1 MLRRHVVMLTLA
13 ALAAPAG
20 ARGVGASA
28 GGGAG
33 AGAGAGAVSAAVEVR
48 RGVDFEIVQ
57 PGWDALA
64 RRPLFAPA
72 MRPTL
77 SGPEKTRPTA
87 DGCCLIHWTETGTDA
102 VAEDSLADLAPA
114 NGLPDAIDASR
125 RASSAGARCSPATS
139 AGPRRR
145 PTRAPAVTIGSMSM

>member
-1 MLRRHVVMLTLA
+1 MAVQCNGMLRWRLVMLTLA
-13 ALAAPAG
+13 ALAVPTR
-20 ARGVGASA
+20 ARATGE
-28 GGGAG
+28 
-33 AGAGAGAVSAAVEVR
+33 VSRAVEVR

-87 DGCCLIHWTETGTDA
+87 DGCCLIHWTESGTDA
-102 VAEDSLADLAPA
+102 VVEDSLADLAPA
-114 NGLPDAIDASR
+114 NGLPDAIDAIEEGLIGGR
-125 RASSAGARCSPATS
+125 QMFARDLGWPEAPPDAGTVAMTA
-139 AGPRRR
+139 
-145 PTRAPAVTIGSMSM
+145 SMSM